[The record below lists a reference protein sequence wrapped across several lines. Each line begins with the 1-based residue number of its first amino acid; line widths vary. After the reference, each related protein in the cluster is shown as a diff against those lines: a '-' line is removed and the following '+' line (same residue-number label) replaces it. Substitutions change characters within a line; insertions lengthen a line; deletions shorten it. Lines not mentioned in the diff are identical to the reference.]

1 VEGRSREGYEQLE
14 RALRTQRRE
23 PQRVDVSVLVPV
35 LNEEQH
41 IRETVA
47 AMRAQQFDGELEF
60 LFADGRS
67 DDRTRAILK
76 DLSGDDPRL
85 RVLDNPRRQTPSG
98 LNVCLR
104 AARGEYV
111 ARMDAHTFYPPNY
124 LADGVRRLQRGDV
137 AWVAG
142 PPLLRPVGK
151 ISRAVSSALSTRL
164 GQGPTQRFAE
174 GVTEAELDTGVFAG
188 VWRRDT
194 VLALGGWDERWSRNQ
209 DSEMAARFLA
219 AGEHIVCLP
228 RMGAEYV
235 PRDTLPRLA
244 RQFFNYGYY
253 RAATAYRHPA
263 SMRRSHLLLPS
274 LVLTLMLGAFG
285 PRRLKSLA
293 RLGVATYALA
303 VFAQTAITLR
313 DSERLADDVL
323 LPAVFATMHAS
334 WGLGFLWGALRHPP
348 LAALARVVGAR
359 GLAARV
365 GRRAESQPVYAPS
378 LDETP

>member
-1 VEGRSREGYEQLE
+1 LE
-14 RALRTQRRE
+14 KALITHRRE

-35 LNEEQH
+35 LNEERH
-41 IRETVA
+41 IRDTVE
-47 AMRAQQFDGELEF
+47 AMRTQQFDGELEF
-60 LFADGRS
+60 LFADGGS
-67 DDRTRAILK
+67 DDGTRGILEELAEH
-76 DLSGDDPRL
+76 DQRL

-151 ISRAVSSALSTRL
+151 VSRAVSSALSTRL
-164 GQGPTQRFAE
+164 GQGPTQRFA
-174 GVTEAELDTGVFAG
+174 GGATEAELDTGVFAG

-219 AGEHIVCLP
+219 AGERIVCLP
-228 RMGAEYV
+228 RMGAAYV
-235 PRDTLPRLA
+235 PRDSFLLLA

-253 RAATAYRHPA
+253 RAATAHRHPA
-263 SMRRSHLLLPS
+263 SMRRSHLLLPA
-274 LVLTLMLGAFG
+274 LVITLALSASG
-285 PRRLKSLA
+285 PRRVRSLA
-293 RLGVATYALA
+293 KLGSATYALA
-303 VFAQTAITLR
+303 VIAQTGVTVR
-313 DSERLADDVL
+313 ESNKRGDDAL
-323 LPAVFATMHAS
+323 LPAVLATMHVS
-334 WGLGFLWGALRHPP
+334 WGLGFLWGALKQPP
-348 LAALARVVGAR
+348 LAALARVIGAR
-359 GLAARV
+359 RLAGRV
-365 GRRAESQPVYAPS
+365 GRRTASQSVWAPS
-378 LDETP
+378 LNDAPR